1 MIQQVIEGNAMS
13 DQLPEDQLFR
23 LGGKTAEFVIVPS
36 QIRYHHIKIEDFD
49 KPVAAIAY
57 NGYTYSIFRTSSDWA
72 EVVKLCS
79 RLSSAYVITVT
90 AKGWAIWVFEY

>member
-1 MIQQVIEGNAMS
+1 MS
-13 DQLPEDQLFR
+13 DQLSEEKLFR
-23 LGGKTAEFVIVPS
+23 LGGKTADFVIVPS
-36 QIRYHHIKIEDFD
+36 EIRYHHIKIEDFD

-57 NGYTYSIFRTSSDWA
+57 NGYTYSIFRTSNDWA

-79 RLSSAYVITVT
+79 RLSTAYVITVT